1 MAQSGR
7 AGYRRR
13 PGACQSDGAG
23 KGRGPG
29 WASTKSPGA
38 ILDGAERRACKAEAQ
53 DGPAQNR
60 LERFWTARSA
70 GLQGRGPGWVST
82 KSPGAILDGAERR
95 ACKAEAQDGSA
106 QNRLER
112 FWTAR
117 SAGPARPRPRMGRAM
132 VAWSD
137 FGRRGAPGLQGRGP
151 GWAEQW

>member
-1 MAQSGR
+1 MRVVKSPMWEIPSGDAGR
-7 AGYRRR
+7 AG
-13 PGACQSDGAG
+13 QNTAG
-23 KGRGPG
+23 GRCA
-29 WASTKSPGA
+29 ASGRT
-38 ILDGAERRACKAEAQ
+38 ACKAEAQ

-70 GLQGRGPGWVST
+70 GPARPRPRMGQHKIAWSDFGRR
-82 KSPGAILDGAERR
+82 GAR

-117 SAGPARPRPRMGRAM
+117 SAGPARPRPRMGQHKI
-132 VAWSD
+132 AWSD

>member
-1 MAQSGR
+1 MRVVKSPMWEIPSGDAGR
-7 AGYRRR
+7 AG
-13 PGACQSDGAG
+13 QNTAG
-23 KGRGPG
+23 GRCA
-29 WASTKSPGA
+29 ASGRT
-38 ILDGAERRACKAEAQ
+38 ACKAEAQ

-70 GLQGRGPGWVST
+70 GPARPRPRMGQHKIAWSDFGRRGAPGLQGRGPGWVST

-132 VAWSD
+132 VA
-137 FGRRGAPGLQGRGP
+137 
-151 GWAEQW
+151 